1 MDPSTL
7 DEHMFDESESGAPAW
22 LAGLNDRQRDA
33 VLYGDGPLL
42 VIAGAGSGK
51 TRALASRVARL
62 VDEGVPAERILLLT
76 FTRRAAA
83 EMLRRSGALIS
94 NRSVGKVWG
103 GTFHAVANRL
113 LRQYGTAV
121 GLQDGFTV
129 IDQSDS
135 AALFGMLRTE
145 LGYSGT
151 KQRFPKKET
160 IAAVYSRTVNARTP
174 LTETIEERFPWVAEH
189 VDALREIFRAYT
201 ARKKDHNVVD
211 YDDLLLYWNALL
223 DSPAGGTVRGL
234 FDYVLV
240 DEYQDTNRSQAEILR
255 SLCGTAGNLTVVG
268 DDAQAI
274 YSFRG
279 ATVENILEFPEVF
292 EGAEVVKL
300 EQNYRSTP
308 QILDAANAVIDASP
322 DMYPKQLWTERR
334 DGRVPEL
341 VTCYDE
347 SVQAELVADRVLDH
361 REAGISLRDQAVLF
375 RTGHH
380 SAGLEIELSRR
391 NIPVVKYGGVR
402 FLEAAHVKDLL
413 AMLRIL
419 DNPRD
424 ELAWDRV
431 IQMVPGI
438 GPATAAKLTTFLDE
452 RAAETG
458 TDRLAA
464 FVEEDFPVVAEART
478 PMRELRA
485 SLSDCRGSD
494 GTEPGP
500 AQQIERLTEFCVLVF
515 ERAYDDATARLADLG
530 QLAALSSEYTTRS
543 RFLTEI
549 TLDPPASTS
558 DLAGPPH
565 LDDDYLVLS
574 TIHSAKGGEW
584 RAVFVI
590 HAADGNI
597 PSDMSISDPGGLE
610 EERRLLYVALTRAKD
625 HLHVTVPQRF
635 YHKRFSSSREHS
647 YALPSRF
654 LDPAMQQV
662 EQVTA
667 GTPHQDDVL
676 QPPLDGVDPVADV
689 LEDLWQ

>member
-1 MDPSTL
+1 
-7 DEHMFDESESGAPAW
+7 MFDESDSDVPAW
-22 LAGLNDRQRDA
+22 LAGLNDKQREA

-113 LRQYGTAV
+113 LRQYGAAV

-135 AALFGMLRTE
+135 AALFGMIRTE
-145 LGYSGT
+145 LGFAGT

-174 LTETIEERFPWVAEH
+174 LTETVEDRFPWVIDH
-189 VDALREIFRAYT
+189 VDALRDNFRAYT
-201 ARKKDHNVVD
+201 ARKKDQNVVD
-211 YDDLLLYWNALL
+211 YDDLLLYWSALL
-223 DSPAGGTVRGL
+223 SSPTGGTVRGL
-234 FDYVLV
+234 FDHVLV

-255 SLCGTAGNLTVVG
+255 SLCGVDGNLTVVG

-279 ATVENILEFPEVF
+279 ATVENILEFPDVY
-292 EGAEVVKL
+292 GGTAVVKL

-308 QILDAANAVIDASP
+308 QILDTANAVIDASP
-322 DMYPKQLWTERR
+322 EMFPKQLWTERHP
-334 DGRVPEL
+334 GRIPEL

-347 SVQAELVADRVLDH
+347 SGQAELVADRVLEH
-361 REAGISLRDQAVLF
+361 REAGIPLRDQAVLF

-391 NIPVVKYGGVR
+391 NIPFVKYGGLR

-419 DNPRD
+419 DNPKD

-431 IQMVPGI
+431 IQMIPGV
-438 GPATAAKLTTFLDE
+438 GPATAAKLTAFLDE
-452 RAAETG
+452 RAAG
-458 TDRLAA
+458 NGSDRLAA
-464 FVEEDFPVVAEART
+464 FVTEDFPVPAEGRT

-485 SLSDCRGSD
+485 ALADCRGSE
-494 GTEPGP
+494 GVEPGP
-500 AQQIERLTEFCVLVF
+500 SEQIERLTDFCVLVF
-515 ERAYDDATARLADLG
+515 ERSYDDASARLADLG
-530 QLAALSSEYTTRS
+530 QLAALASEYISRS

-565 LDDDYLVLS
+565 LDDDFLILS

-584 RAVFVI
+584 QAVFVI

-597 PSDMSISDPGGLE
+597 PSDMAISDSGGLE

-654 LDPAMQQV
+654 LDPAM
-662 EQVTA
+662 EYFEHVTA
-667 GTPHQDDVL
+667 GTPHQDDVIAH
-676 QPPLDGVDPVADV
+676 PPDGFDPVADV
-689 LEDLWQ
+689 LEELWQ

>member
-1 MDPSTL
+1 
-7 DEHMFDESESGAPAW
+7 MFDVSTPEVPAW
-22 LAGLNDRQRDA
+22 LDGLNDRQREA
-33 VLYGDGPLL
+33 VLHGDGPLL

-51 TRALASRVARL
+51 TRTLASRVARL
-62 VDEGVPAERILLLT
+62 VDEGVPADRILLLT

-83 EMLRRSGALIS
+83 EMLRRSGALITD
-94 NRSVGKVWG
+94 RSVGKVWG

-113 LRQYGTAV
+113 LRKYGSAV

-129 IDQSDS
+129 IDQSD
-135 AALFGMLRTE
+135 AASLFGMIRTE
-145 LGYSGT
+145 LGYSGS

-174 LTETIEERFPWVAEH
+174 LTETVEERFPWVVDH

-201 ARKKDHNVVD
+201 ARKKEHNVVD

-223 DSPAGGTVRGL
+223 ESPAGGTVRGL
-234 FDYVLV
+234 FDHILV

-255 SLCGTAGNLTVVG
+255 SLCGDDGNLTVVG

-279 ATVENILEFPEVF
+279 ATVENILEFPDTYEN
-292 EGAEVVKL
+292 ATVVTL

-308 QILDAANAVIDASP
+308 QILNAANAVIEASSETFQ
-322 DMYPKQLWTERR
+322 KELWTDRAA
-334 DGRVPEL
+334 GRMPDL
-341 VTCYDE
+341 ITCFDE
-347 SVQAELVADRVLDH
+347 SAQAELVADRVLDH
-361 REAGISLRDQAVLF
+361 REAGIALRDQAVLF

-391 NIPVVKYGGVR
+391 NIPFVKYGGLR

-413 AMLRIL
+413 ALLRIL
-419 DNPRD
+419 DNPKD
-424 ELAWDRV
+424 ELAWNRV
-431 IQMVPGI
+431 LQMIPGI
-438 GPATAAKLTTFLDE
+438 GPATSLKITDHLDGE
-452 RAAETG
+452 AQKDG
-458 TDRLAA
+458 SDRLVALT
-464 FVEEDFPVVAEART
+464 VVQFPVVAEARE
-478 PMRELRA
+478 PMEELQKALR
-485 SLSDCRGSD
+485 DCRGRD
-494 GTEPGP
+494 GEEPGP
-500 AQQIERLTEFCVLVF
+500 SQQIERLIPFCRLVF
-515 ERAYDDATARLADLG
+515 DRSYDDSAARLADLG
-530 QLAALSSEYTTRS
+530 QLASLAAEYATMS

-565 LDDDYLVLS
+565 LDDDYLILS

-597 PSDMSISDPGGLE
+597 PSDMAISDPGGVE

-635 YHKRFSSSREHS
+635 YHKRFSGSREHS

-654 LDPAMQQV
+654 LDPAM
-662 EQVTA
+662 EQFEHVTV
-667 GTPHQDDVL
+667 GIPHHDEATGAL
-676 QPPLDGVDPVADV
+676 APGEDPVADV
-689 LEDLWQ
+689 LEDLWR

>member
-1 MDPSTL
+1 
-7 DEHMFDESESGAPAW
+7 MFDVSTPEDPAW
-22 LAGLNDRQRDA
+22 LDGLNDRQREA

-51 TRALASRVARL
+51 TRTLASRVARL
-62 VDEGVPAERILLLT
+62 VDEGVPADRILLLT

-94 NRSVGKVWG
+94 SRSVGKVWG

-113 LRQYGTAV
+113 LRQYGSAV
-121 GLQDGFTV
+121 GLLDGFTV
-129 IDQSDS
+129 IDQSD
-135 AALFGMLRTE
+135 AASLFGMIRTE
-145 LGYSGT
+145 LGHAGS

-174 LTETIEERFPWVAEH
+174 LTETVEERFPWVVDH

-223 DSPAGGTVRGL
+223 ASPTGGTVRNL
-234 FDYVLV
+234 FDHVLV

-255 SLCGTAGNLTVVG
+255 SLCGTDGNLTVVG

-279 ATVENILEFPEVF
+279 ATVENILEFPATYEN
-292 EGAEVVKL
+292 ATVVTL

-308 QILDAANAVIDASP
+308 QILNAANAVIEASP
-322 DMYPKQLWTERR
+322 ETFQKTLWTDRAAGRR
-334 DGRVPEL
+334 PDL
-341 VTCYDE
+341 ITCFDE
-347 SVQAELVADRVLDH
+347 SAQAELVADQVLDH
-361 REAGISLRDQAVLF
+361 REAGIPLRDQAVLF

-391 NIPVVKYGGVR
+391 NIPFVKYGGLR

-413 AMLRIL
+413 ALLRIL
-419 DNPRD
+419 DNPKD
-424 ELAWDRV
+424 ELAWNRV
-431 IQMVPGI
+431 LQMIPGI
-438 GPATAAKLTTFLDE
+438 GPATSLKITDHLDRE
-452 RAAETG
+452 AEKDDS
-458 TDRLAA
+458 DRLAA
-464 FVEEDFPVVAEART
+464 LTVAQFPVVAEARK
-478 PMRELRA
+478 PMTELQKA
-485 SLSDCRGSD
+485 LVDCRGHD

-500 AQQIERLTEFCVLVF
+500 SQQIERLIPFCALVF
-515 ERAYDDATARLADLG
+515 DRSYDDSAARLADLG
-530 QLAALSSEYTTRS
+530 QLAALAAEYGTRS

-565 LDDDYLVLS
+565 LDDDYLILS

-597 PSDMSISDPGGLE
+597 PSDMAISDPGGLE

-635 YHKRFSSSREHS
+635 YHKRFSGSSEHS

-654 LDPAMQQV
+654 LDPAMEQF
-662 EQVTA
+662 EQVTVGVPQHDEA
-667 GTPHQDDVL
+667 TGTL
-676 QPPLDGVDPVADV
+676 PPGHDPVADV
-689 LEDLWQ
+689 LEDLWR

>member
-1 MDPSTL
+1 
-7 DEHMFDESESGAPAW
+7 MFDVSMPEDPAW
-22 LAGLNDRQRDA
+22 LDGLNDRQREA
-33 VLYGDGPLL
+33 VLHGDGPLL
-42 VIAGAGSGK
+42 VIAGAGCGK
-51 TRALASRVARL
+51 TRTLASRVARL
-62 VDEGVPAERILLLT
+62 VDEGIPADRILLLT

-113 LRQYGTAV
+113 LRKYGSAV

-129 IDQSDS
+129 IDQSD
-135 AALFGMLRTE
+135 AASLFGMIRTE
-145 LGYSGT
+145 FGYSGS

-174 LTETIEERFPWVAEH
+174 LTETVEDRFPWVIDH

-201 ARKKDHNVVD
+201 ARKKEHNVVD

-223 DSPAGGTVRGL
+223 DSPAGGSVRSL
-234 FDYVLV
+234 FDHVLV
-240 DEYQDTNRSQAEILR
+240 DEYQDTNRSQAEILG
-255 SLCGTAGNLTVVG
+255 SLCGIAGNLTVVG

-279 ATVENILEFPEVF
+279 ATVENILEFPETY
-292 EGAEVVKL
+292 ENATVVTL

-308 QILDAANAVIDASP
+308 QILNAANAVIKASP
-322 DMYPKQLWTERR
+322 ETFQKELWTKRAA
-334 DGRVPEL
+334 GRMPDL
-341 VTCYDE
+341 ITCFDE
-347 SVQAELVADRVLDH
+347 SAQAELVADQVLDH
-361 REAGISLRDQAVLF
+361 RESGIPLRDQAVLF

-391 NIPVVKYGGVR
+391 DIPFVKYGGLR

-413 AMLRIL
+413 ALLRIL
-419 DNPRD
+419 DNPKD

-431 IQMVPGI
+431 LQMIPGI
-438 GPATAAKLTTFLDE
+438 GPATSKKLVDHLDGEAAQAGSDRLIALTTA
-452 RAAETG
+452 R
-458 TDRLAA
+458 
-464 FVEEDFPVVAEART
+464 FPVVSEARE
-478 PMRELRA
+478 PLAELQKA
-485 SLSDCRGSD
+485 LTDCRGIASS
-494 GTEPGP
+494 EPGP
-500 AQQIERLTEFCVLVF
+500 AEQIERLIPFCALVF
-515 ERAYDDATARLADLG
+515 DRSYGDSAARLADLQ
-530 QLAALSSEYTTRS
+530 QLAGLASEYGTRS

-565 LDDDYLVLS
+565 LDDDYLILS

-584 RAVFVI
+584 RSVFVI

-597 PSDMSISDPGGLE
+597 PSDMAISDPGGLE

-654 LDPAMQQV
+654 LDPAM
-662 EQVTA
+662 EQFDEITV
-667 GTPHQDDVL
+667 GIPQHG
-676 QPPLDGVDPVADV
+676 DGVEMLASGEDPVADV
-689 LEDLWQ
+689 LEDLWR

>member
-1 MDPSTL
+1 
-7 DEHMFDESESGAPAW
+7 
-22 LAGLNDRQRDA
+22 
-33 VLYGDGPLL
+33 YGGGPLL

-51 TRALASRVARL
+51 TRTLASRVARL
-62 VDEGVPAERILLLT
+62 VDEGVPADRILLLT

-113 LRQYGTAV
+113 LRRYGSAV
-121 GLQDGFTV
+121 GLLDGFTV
-129 IDQSDS
+129 IDQSD
-135 AALFGMLRTE
+135 AASLFGMIRTE
-145 LGYSGT
+145 LGYSGS

-174 LTETIEERFPWVAEH
+174 LTDTVEERFPWVVDH

-201 ARKKDHNVVD
+201 ARKKEHNVVD

-223 DSPAGGTVRGL
+223 DSAAGGTVRGL
-234 FDYVLV
+234 FDHVLV

-255 SLCGTAGNLTVVG
+255 SLCGDDGNLTVVG

-279 ATVENILEFPEVF
+279 ATVENILEFPEAY
-292 EGAEVVKL
+292 EAATVVTL

-308 QILDAANAVIDASP
+308 QILNAANAVIEASP
-322 DMYPKQLWTERR
+322 ETFQKELWTERA

-341 VTCYDE
+341 ITCFDE
-347 SVQAELVADRVLDH
+347 SAQAELVADRVLDH
-361 REAGISLRDQAVLF
+361 REAGIPLRDQAVLF

-391 NIPVVKYGGVR
+391 NIPFVKYGGLR

-413 AMLRIL
+413 ALLRIL

-431 IQMVPGI
+431 IQMIPGI
-438 GPATAAKLTTFLDE
+438 GPATTRKLIDHLDGEAAD
-452 RAAETG
+452 AES
-458 TDRLAA
+458 DRLIALTVA
-464 FVEEDFPVVAEART
+464 SFQVVSEARD
-478 PMRELRA
+478 PLAELQA
-485 SLSDCRGSD
+485 ALTDCRGTSAS
-494 GTEPGP
+494 EPGP
-500 AQQIERLTEFCVLVF
+500 AEQIERLIPFCALVF
-515 ERAYDDATARLADLG
+515 DRSYDDSAARLADLG
-530 QLAALSSEYTTRS
+530 QLAALASEYGTRS

-558 DLAGPPH
+558 DFAGPPH
-565 LDDDYLVLS
+565 LDDDYLILS

-597 PSDMSISDPGGLE
+597 PSDMAISDPGGLE

-654 LDPAMQQV
+654 LDPAM
-662 EQVTA
+662 EQFEEITVGITHH
-667 GTPHQDDVL
+667 GDDIEELAV
-676 QPPLDGVDPVADV
+676 GKDPVADV
-689 LEDLWQ
+689 LEDLWR

>member
-1 MDPSTL
+1 
-7 DEHMFDESESGAPAW
+7 MFDVSTPEDPAW
-22 LAGLNDRQRDA
+22 LDGLNDRQREA

-51 TRALASRVARL
+51 TRTLASRVARL
-62 VDEGVPAERILLLT
+62 VDEGVPADRILLLT

-94 NRSVGKVWG
+94 SRSVGKVWG

-113 LRQYGTAV
+113 LRQYGSAV
-121 GLQDGFTV
+121 GLLDGFTV
-129 IDQSDS
+129 IDQSD
-135 AALFGMLRTE
+135 AASLFGMIRTE
-145 LGYSGT
+145 LGHAGS

-174 LTETIEERFPWVAEH
+174 LTETVEDRFPWVVDH

-223 DSPAGGTVRGL
+223 ASPTGGTVRNL
-234 FDYVLV
+234 FDHVLV

-255 SLCGTAGNLTVVG
+255 SLCGTDGNLTVVG

-279 ATVENILEFPEVF
+279 ATVENILEFPATYEN
-292 EGAEVVKL
+292 ATVVTL

-308 QILDAANAVIDASP
+308 QILNAANAVIEASP
-322 DMYPKQLWTERR
+322 ETFQKTLWTDRAAGRR
-334 DGRVPEL
+334 PDL
-341 VTCYDE
+341 ITCFDE
-347 SVQAELVADRVLDH
+347 SAQAELVADQVLDH
-361 REAGISLRDQAVLF
+361 REAGIPLRDQAVLF

-391 NIPVVKYGGVR
+391 NIPFVKYGGLR

-413 AMLRIL
+413 ALLRIL
-419 DNPRD
+419 DNPKD
-424 ELAWDRV
+424 ELAWNRV
-431 IQMVPGI
+431 LQMIPGI
-438 GPATAAKLTTFLDE
+438 GPATSLKITDHLDRE
-452 RAAETG
+452 AENDDS
-458 TDRLAA
+458 DRL
-464 FVEEDFPVVAEART
+464 VELTVAQFPVVAEARK
-478 PMRELRA
+478 PMTELQKA
-485 SLSDCRGSD
+485 LIDCRGHA
-494 GTEPGP
+494 GAEPGP
-500 AQQIERLTEFCVLVF
+500 SQQIERLIPFCALVF
-515 ERAYDDATARLADLG
+515 DRSYDDSAARLADLG
-530 QLAALSSEYTTRS
+530 QLAALAAEYGTRS

-565 LDDDYLVLS
+565 LDDDYLILS

-597 PSDMSISDPGGLE
+597 PSDMAISDPGGLE

-635 YHKRFSSSREHS
+635 YHKRFSGSSEHS

-654 LDPAMQQV
+654 LDPAMEQF
-662 EQVTA
+662 EQVTVGVPQHDEA
-667 GTPHQDDVL
+667 TGAL
-676 QPPLDGVDPVADV
+676 PPGHDPVADV
-689 LEDLWQ
+689 LEDLWR

>member
-1 MDPSTL
+1 
-7 DEHMFDESESGAPAW
+7 MFDVSTPEVPAW
-22 LAGLNDRQRDA
+22 LDGLNDRQRDA
-33 VLYGDGPLL
+33 VLHGDGPLL

-51 TRALASRVARL
+51 TRTLASRVARL
-62 VDEGVPAERILLLT
+62 VDEGVPADRILLLT

-83 EMLRRSGALIS
+83 EMLRRSGALIAD
-94 NRSVGKVWG
+94 RSVGKVWG

-113 LRQYGTAV
+113 LRKYGSAV

-129 IDQSDS
+129 IDQSD
-135 AALFGMLRTE
+135 AASLFGMIRTE
-145 LGYSGT
+145 LGYSGS

-174 LTETIEERFPWVAEH
+174 LTETVEERFPWVIDH

-201 ARKKDHNVVD
+201 ARKKEHNVVD

-223 DSPAGGTVRGL
+223 ESPAGGTVRGL
-234 FDYVLV
+234 FDHILV
-240 DEYQDTNRSQAEILR
+240 DEYQDTNKSQAEILR
-255 SLCGTAGNLTVVG
+255 SLCGDDGNLTVVG

-279 ATVENILEFPEVF
+279 ATVENILEFPDTYED
-292 EGAEVVKL
+292 ATVVTL

-308 QILDAANAVIDASP
+308 QILNAANAVIEASP
-322 DMYPKQLWTERR
+322 ETFQKELWTDRAN
-334 DGRVPEL
+334 GRMPDL
-341 VTCYDE
+341 ITCFDE
-347 SVQAELVADRVLDH
+347 SAQAELVADRVLDH
-361 REAGISLRDQAVLF
+361 REAGIALRDQAVLF

-391 NIPVVKYGGVR
+391 NIPFVKYGGLR

-413 AMLRIL
+413 ALLRIL
-419 DNPRD
+419 DNPKD
-424 ELAWDRV
+424 ELAWNRV
-431 IQMVPGI
+431 LQMIPGI
-438 GPATAAKLTTFLDE
+438 GPATSLKITDHLDSE
-452 RAAETG
+452 AQKDG
-458 TDRLAA
+458 SDRLVALTIA
-464 FVEEDFPVVAEART
+464 QFPVVSEARG
-478 PMRELRA
+478 PMAELQKA
-485 SLSDCRGSD
+485 LLDCRGSD
-494 GTEPGP
+494 GVEPGP
-500 AQQIERLTEFCVLVF
+500 SQQIERLIPFCRLVF
-515 ERAYDDATARLADLG
+515 DRSYDDSAARLADLS
-530 QLAALSSEYTTRS
+530 QLASLASEYGTRS

-565 LDDDYLVLS
+565 LDDDYLILS

-584 RAVFVI
+584 RSVFVI

-597 PSDMSISDPGGLE
+597 PSDMAISDPGGLE

-635 YHKRFSSSREHS
+635 YHKRFSASPEHS

-654 LDPAMQQV
+654 LDPAM
-662 EQVTA
+662 EQFDHVTV
-667 GTPHQDDVL
+667 GIPHHDEATGALVS
-676 QPPLDGVDPVADV
+676 GKDPVVDV
-689 LEDLWQ
+689 LEDLWR

>member
-1 MDPSTL
+1 
-7 DEHMFDESESGAPAW
+7 MFDVSNSEESVW
-22 LAGLNDRQRDA
+22 LDGLNERQREA
-33 VLYGDGPLL
+33 VLHGDGPLL

-51 TRALASRVARL
+51 TRTLASRVARL
-62 VDEGVPAERILLLT
+62 VDEGVPPDRVLLLT

-113 LRQYGTAV
+113 LRKYGSAV

-129 IDQSDS
+129 IDQSD
-135 AALFGMLRTE
+135 AASLFGMIRTE
-145 LGYSGT
+145 LGYSGSR
-151 KQRFPKKET
+151 QRFPKKET

-174 LTETIEERFPWVAEH
+174 LSETVEERFPWVVDH

-201 ARKKDHNVVD
+201 ARKKEHNVVD

-223 DSPAGGTVRGL
+223 ESPAGGTIRSL
-234 FDYVLV
+234 FDHVLV

-255 SLCGTAGNLTVVG
+255 SLCGDDGNLSVVG

-279 ATVENILEFPEVF
+279 ATVENILEFPEIYKNST
-292 EGAEVVKL
+292 VVKL

-308 QILDAANAVIDASP
+308 QILNAANAVIDASP
-322 DMYPKQLWTERR
+322 ETFQKELWTDRAA
-334 DGRVPEL
+334 GRVPDL
-341 VTCYDE
+341 ITCFDE
-347 SVQAELVADRVLDH
+347 SAQAELVADRVLDH
-361 REAGISLRDQAVLF
+361 REAGIPLRDQAVLF

-391 NIPVVKYGGVR
+391 NIPFVKYGGLR

-413 AMLRIL
+413 ALLRIL
-419 DNPRD
+419 DNPKD
-424 ELAWDRV
+424 ELAWNRV
-431 IQMVPGI
+431 LQMIPGI
-438 GPATAAKLTTFLDE
+438 GPATSLKITDHLDGE
-452 RAAETG
+452 AQKEVS
-458 TDRLAA
+458 DRLVALTVA
-464 FVEEDFPVVAEART
+464 QFPVVAEARK
-478 PMRELRA
+478 PMEELQSA
-485 SLSDCRGSD
+485 LSDCRGHA
-494 GTEPGP
+494 GAEPGP
-500 AQQIERLTEFCVLVF
+500 SQQIERLIPFCALVF
-515 ERAYDDATARLADLG
+515 DRSYDDSAARLADLG
-530 QLAALSSEYTTRS
+530 QLAALAAEYGTRS

-565 LDDDYLVLS
+565 LDDDYLILS

-584 RAVFVI
+584 RTVFVI

-597 PSDMSISDPGGLE
+597 PSDMAISDPGGLE

-635 YHKRFSSSREHS
+635 YHKRFSGSPEHS

-654 LDPAMQQV
+654 LDPAM
-662 EQVTA
+662 EQFEHVTV
-667 GTPHQDDVL
+667 GIPHHDEASGVL
-676 QPPLDGVDPVADV
+676 ASGKDPVADV
-689 LEDLWQ
+689 LEDLWR

>member
-1 MDPSTL
+1 
-7 DEHMFDESESGAPAW
+7 MFDVSTPEDPAW
-22 LAGLNDRQRDA
+22 LDGLNDRQREA

-51 TRALASRVARL
+51 TRTLASRVARL
-62 VDEGVPAERILLLT
+62 VDEGVPADRILLLT

-94 NRSVGKVWG
+94 SRSVGKVWG

-113 LRQYGTAV
+113 LRQYGSAV
-121 GLQDGFTV
+121 GLLDGFTV
-129 IDQSDS
+129 IDQSD
-135 AALFGMLRTE
+135 AASLFGMIRTE
-145 LGYSGT
+145 LGHAGS
-151 KQRFPKKET
+151 KQRFPKNET

-174 LTETIEERFPWVAEH
+174 LTETVEDRFPWVVDH

-223 DSPAGGTVRGL
+223 ASPTGGTVRNL
-234 FDYVLV
+234 FDHVLV

-255 SLCGTAGNLTVVG
+255 SLCGTDGNLTVVG

-279 ATVENILEFPEVF
+279 ATVENILEFPATYEN
-292 EGAEVVKL
+292 ATVVTL

-308 QILDAANAVIDASP
+308 QILNAANAVVEASP
-322 DMYPKQLWTERR
+322 ETFQKTLWTDRAAGRR
-334 DGRVPEL
+334 PDL
-341 VTCYDE
+341 ITCFDE
-347 SVQAELVADRVLDH
+347 SAQAELVADQVLDH
-361 REAGISLRDQAVLF
+361 REAGIPLRDQAVLF

-391 NIPVVKYGGVR
+391 NIPFVKYGGLR

-413 AMLRIL
+413 ALLRIL
-419 DNPRD
+419 DNPKD
-424 ELAWDRV
+424 ELAWNRV
-431 IQMVPGI
+431 LQMIPGI
-438 GPATAAKLTTFLDE
+438 GPATSLKITDHLDRE
-452 RAAETG
+452 AENDDS
-458 TDRLAA
+458 DRLVALTVA
-464 FVEEDFPVVAEART
+464 QFPVVAEARK
-478 PMRELRA
+478 PMTELQKA
-485 SLSDCRGSD
+485 LIDCRGHA
-494 GTEPGP
+494 GAEPGP
-500 AQQIERLTEFCVLVF
+500 SQQIERLIPFCALVF
-515 ERAYDDATARLADLG
+515 DRSYDDSAARLADLG
-530 QLAALSSEYTTRS
+530 QLAALAAEYGTRS

-565 LDDDYLVLS
+565 LDDDYLILS

-597 PSDMSISDPGGLE
+597 PSDMAISDPGGLE

-625 HLHVTVPQRF
+625 HLHVSVPQRF
-635 YHKRFSSSREHS
+635 YHKRFSGSSEHS

-654 LDPAMQQV
+654 LDPAMEQF
-662 EQVTA
+662 EQVTIGVPQHDETTGA
-667 GTPHQDDVL
+667 L
-676 QPPLDGVDPVADV
+676 PPGHDPVADV
-689 LEDLWQ
+689 LEDLWR

>member
-1 MDPSTL
+1 
-7 DEHMFDESESGAPAW
+7 MFDASTPEDPAW
-22 LAGLNDRQRDA
+22 LDGLNDRQREA
-33 VLYGDGPLL
+33 VLHGDGPLL
-42 VIAGAGSGK
+42 VIAGAGTGK
-51 TRALASRVARL
+51 TRTLASRVARL
-62 VDEGVPAERILLLT
+62 VDEGVPADRVLLLT

-113 LRQYGTAV
+113 LRKYGSAV

-129 IDQSDS
+129 IDQSD
-135 AALFGMLRTE
+135 AASLFGMIRTE
-145 LGYSGT
+145 LGHSGS
-151 KQRFPKKET
+151 KQRFPRKET

-174 LTETIEERFPWVAEH
+174 LTETVEERFPWVVDH
-189 VDALREIFRAYT
+189 VDALREIFRSYT
-201 ARKKDHNVVD
+201 ARKKEHNVVD

-223 DSPAGGTVRGL
+223 DSPTGGTVRSL
-234 FDYVLV
+234 FDHVLV

-255 SLCGTAGNLTVVG
+255 SLCGIDGNLTVVG

-279 ATVENILEFPEVF
+279 ATVENILKFPETYQN
-292 EGAEVVKL
+292 ATVVTL

-308 QILDAANAVIDASP
+308 QILNAANAVIEASP
-322 DMYPKQLWTERR
+322 ETFQKELWTERAA
-334 DGRVPEL
+334 GRIPDL
-341 VTCYDE
+341 ITCFDE
-347 SVQAELVADRVLDH
+347 SAQAELVADRVLDH
-361 REAGISLRDQAVLF
+361 REAGLALRDQAVLF

-380 SAGLEIELSRR
+380 SAGLEIELSGR
-391 NIPVVKYGGVR
+391 NIPFVKYGGLR

-413 AMLRIL
+413 ALLRIL
-419 DNPRD
+419 DNPKD
-424 ELAWDRV
+424 ELAWNRV
-431 IQMVPGI
+431 LQMIPGI
-438 GPATAAKLTTFLDE
+438 GPATSLKITDHLDDE
-452 RAAETG
+452 AQMND
-458 TDRLAA
+458 TDRLVALVVA
-464 FVEEDFPVVAEART
+464 EFPVVAEARE
-478 PMRELRA
+478 PMEELQKA
-485 SLSDCRGSD
+485 LLVCRGHD

-500 AQQIERLTEFCVLVF
+500 SQQIERLIPFCSLVF
-515 ERAYDDATARLADLG
+515 ERSYDDSAARLADLG
-530 QLAALSSEYTTRS
+530 QLAALAAEYGTRS

-558 DLAGPPH
+558 ALAGPPH
-565 LDDDYLVLS
+565 LDDDYLILS

-597 PSDMSISDPGGLE
+597 PSDMAISDPGGLE

-635 YHKRFSSSREHS
+635 YHKRFSGSPEHS

-654 LDPAMQQV
+654 LDPAM
-662 EQVTA
+662 EEFEHVTV
-667 GTPHQDDVL
+667 GIPQHDDATGAL
-676 QPPLDGVDPVADV
+676 PTGKDPVADV
-689 LEDLWQ
+689 LEDLWR

>member
-1 MDPSTL
+1 
-7 DEHMFDESESGAPAW
+7 MFDVSRSENPLW
-22 LAGLNDRQRDA
+22 LEGLNERQRDA
-33 VLYGDGPLL
+33 VLHGDGPLL

-51 TRALASRVARL
+51 TRTLAARVARL
-62 VDEGVPAERILLLT
+62 VDEGVPADRILLLT

-83 EMLRRSGALIS
+83 EMLRRSSALIS
-94 NRSVGKVWG
+94 DRSVGRVWG

-113 LRQYGTAV
+113 LRQYGAAV

-129 IDQSDS
+129 IDQSD
-135 AALFGMLRTE
+135 AASLFGMIRTD
-145 LGYSGT
+145 LGYSGARR
-151 KQRFPKKET
+151 RFPKKET

-174 LTETIEERFPWVAEH
+174 LTETVEERFPWVIDH
-189 VDALREIFRAYT
+189 VDALREIFRGYT

-223 DSPAGGTVRGL
+223 GSPSGGTVRGL
-234 FDYVLV
+234 FDHVLV

-255 SLCGTAGNLTVVG
+255 SLCGPDGNLTVVG

-279 ATVENILEFPEVF
+279 ATVENILEFPDSYEH
-292 EGAEVVKL
+292 ATVVTL

-308 QILDAANAVIDASP
+308 QILATANAVMEASTE
-322 DMYPKQLWTERR
+322 MFPKALWTERSA
-334 DGRVPEL
+334 GRMPEL

-347 SVQAELVADRVLDH
+347 ASQATFVADRVLEH
-361 REAGISLRDQAVLF
+361 FEAGTPLREQAVLF

-391 NIPVVKYGGVR
+391 NIPFVKYGGLR
-402 FLEAAHVKDLL
+402 FLEAAHIKDLL

-424 ELAWDRV
+424 ELAWNRV
-431 IQMVPGI
+431 IQMIPGI
-438 GPATAAKLTTFLDE
+438 GPATTKKLLDHLDDEATAA
-452 RAAETG
+452 G
-458 TDRLAA
+458 SDRLAV
-464 FVEEDFPVVAEART
+464 FISGRFPVVAEARR
-478 PMRELRA
+478 PMEELQA
-485 SLSDCRGSD
+485 ALGDCRGSNAE
-494 GTEPGP
+494 EPGP
-500 AQQIERLTEFCVLVF
+500 AEQIERLIPFCALTF
-515 ERAYDDATARLADLG
+515 ERAYDDSTARLADLG
-530 QLAALSSEYTTRS
+530 QLAALASEYRTRS

-565 LDDDYLVLS
+565 LDDDYLILS

-584 RAVFVI
+584 SSVVVI

-597 PSDMSISDPGGLE
+597 PSDMALTDAAGLE
-610 EERRLLYVALTRAKD
+610 EERRLLYVALTRAKHD
-625 HLHVTVPQRF
+625 LAVTVPQRF
-635 YHKRFSSSREHS
+635 YHKRFSGSPQHS

-654 LDPAMQQV
+654 LDAAMEHFEAVSVGIPQ
-662 EQVTA
+662 
-667 GTPHQDDVL
+667 H
-676 QPPLDGVDPVADV
+676 DGGEEADTVGDDPVAGV
-689 LEDLWQ
+689 LEDLWR